1 MYQVS
6 FLRIMRIVKT
16 FNSFYGELSVMNET
30 DLDKR
35 NFRLAL
41 IAQMAGT
48 LKKGMKLLGIDV
60 TERM

>member
-1 MYQVS
+1 
-6 FLRIMRIVKT
+6 MRIVKT

-60 TERM
+60 PERM